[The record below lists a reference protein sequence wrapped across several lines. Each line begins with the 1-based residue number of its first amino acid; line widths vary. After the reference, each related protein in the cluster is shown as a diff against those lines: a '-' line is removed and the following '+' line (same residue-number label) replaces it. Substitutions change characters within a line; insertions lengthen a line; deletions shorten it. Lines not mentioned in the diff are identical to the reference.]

1 VWCIVCKDWCHEEC
15 VGAERWVQRNMY
27 HEECVG
33 SWQGEFICSYC
44 LQRRV
49 AFNICNNVL
58 CLETLNDL
66 CYLSGTVFVAVLLL
80 FVYDS

>member
-15 VGAERWVQRNMY
+15 VGAERWVQRNMPVDWY

-33 SWQGEFICSYC
+33 SCQGEFICSYC

-49 AFNICNNVL
+49 AFNSCNNVL
-58 CLETLNDL
+58 CLET
-66 CYLSGTVFVAVLLL
+66 SE
-80 FVYDS
+80 